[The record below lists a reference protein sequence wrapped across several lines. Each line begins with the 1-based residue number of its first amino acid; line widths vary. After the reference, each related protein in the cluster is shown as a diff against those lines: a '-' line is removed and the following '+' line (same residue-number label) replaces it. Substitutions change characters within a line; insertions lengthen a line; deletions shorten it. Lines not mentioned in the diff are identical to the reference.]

1 MNTKF
6 VTTFKIKIITLQVP
20 NVIQPLTCS
29 QLVTVETFV
38 ICNRESIGKDY

>member
-6 VTTFKIKIITLQVP
+6 VTTFKIKIISLQFP
-20 NVIQPLTCS
+20 NATQSLTCS

-38 ICNRESIGKDY
+38 ICFRESIGKDY